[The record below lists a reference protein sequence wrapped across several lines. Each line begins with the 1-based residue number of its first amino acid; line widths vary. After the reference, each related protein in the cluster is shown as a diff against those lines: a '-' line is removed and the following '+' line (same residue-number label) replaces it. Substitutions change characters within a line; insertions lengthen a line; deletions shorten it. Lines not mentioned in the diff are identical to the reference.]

1 MPSSRA
7 TSLIAFAI
15 AATLC
20 ATITAA
26 RAEAPTCTAPA
37 DTSGPNVLIKL
48 LAPPPCDTC
57 ETTKAELAELNQ
69 FEAAR
74 TSEETKHATDD
85 ITISVPRFLDGA
97 NIKFDATL
105 LEKCVGKDTF
115 FDRLSKLTR
124 ATSDAAKNMFC
135 RTRPYDMP
143 GGTTH
148 PLQQVK
154 NSASYPS
161 GHTTWGTAI
170 GMVLAEMA
178 PEKREEIVAR
188 IADYAKSRMIAG
200 VHYKSDIDAGKI
212 LGAALAAHEFASDS
226 EFKSGYSEAA
236 ECVRGALGLPG
247 RGAEEAQAHHQ

>member
-1 MPSSRA
+1 MLSCRASSFV
-7 TSLIAFAI
+7 AFTL
-15 AATLC
+15 AAALC
-20 ATITAA
+20 APVEA
-26 RAEAPTCTAPA
+26 RAEQLACPAVADAPA
-37 DTSGPNVLIKL
+37 NVLIKL

-57 ETTKAELAELNQ
+57 EETKAELAELNQ
-69 FEAAR
+69 LEASR
-74 TSEETKHATDD
+74 TPDETKHATDD

-97 NIKFDATL
+97 GIKFDAAM
-105 LEKCVGKDTF
+105 LEACVGKDTF

-124 ATSDAAKNMFC
+124 ATSDAAKNTFC

-178 PEKREEIVAR
+178 PEKREEIIAR
-188 IADYAKSRMIAG
+188 IADYAHSRMLAG
-200 VHYKSDIDAGKI
+200 VHYRSDIDAGKA
-212 LGAALAAHEFASDS
+212 LGAALAADEFASDG
-226 EFKSGYSEAA
+226 EFKAGYPEAA
-236 ECVRGALGLPG
+236 ACVRGALGLP
-247 RGAEEAQAHHQ
+247 RQEGAQEAQAHHP